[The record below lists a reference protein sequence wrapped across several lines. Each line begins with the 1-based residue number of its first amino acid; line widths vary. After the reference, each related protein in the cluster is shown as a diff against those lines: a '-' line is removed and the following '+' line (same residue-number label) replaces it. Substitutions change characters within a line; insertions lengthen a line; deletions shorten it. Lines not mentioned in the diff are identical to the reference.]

1 MAAELEYIKVNNRFG
16 YYKSSTEKNGRDT
29 FINEIHEGL
38 NKEQKSLPPKY
49 FYDDIGSELFEKIC
63 ITPEYYVTRTE
74 NSILENY
81 SNEIALNCNGID
93 IITELGSGNSVKTR
107 NILKAFLG
115 LNKNLTYIPIDVS
128 DILISSGITLTEK
141 FSSLIVKGVIGE
153 YEDSLEFIS
162 GKYNGPKLVLF
173 LGSSIGN
180 FDPEH
185 AELFL
190 AKIARNMRTGDKL
203 LVGFDMVKDEGVL
216 NAAYNDS
223 AGVTAEFNLNLLR
236 RINRELNADFDLK
249 NFAHQA
255 FFNPGQS
262 RIEMHLVSLIKQN
275 VKVNGK
281 IFKFAEGETIHT
293 ENSYKFTE
301 TMIRDITDRSGLKLL
316 TNWNDEN
323 NYFSLCLF
331 SLK

>member
-49 FYDDIGSELFEKIC
+49 FYDDIGSDLFEKIC

-153 YEDSLEFIS
+153 YEESLEFIS
-162 GKYNGPKLVLF
+162 GKYNDPRLILF

-180 FDPEH
+180 FDPEY

-190 AKIARNMRTGDKL
+190 AKIAGNMRSGDKIL
-203 LVGFDMVKDEGVL
+203 IGFDMVKDEGVL

-249 NFAHQA
+249 NFAHKA

-262 RIEMHLVSLIKQN
+262 RIEMHLVSLIK
-275 VKVNGK
+275 
-281 IFKFAEGETIHT
+281 AECK
-293 ENSYKFTE
+293 S
-301 TMIRDITDRSGLKLL
+301 
-316 TNWNDEN
+316 
-323 NYFSLCLF
+323 
-331 SLK
+331 